1 MLKKIKMSELK
12 DPEDYYIVLQDQ
24 ILKYCNTE

>member
-12 DPEDYYIVLQDQ
+12 DPEDHYIVLQNQ
-24 ILKYCNTE
+24 ILKYCKTE